1 MIHPGP
7 TRRPGARGLI
17 TGVVAMIAVGLTAC
31 SEPRSPQR
39 ADAPSE
45 IRFSIM
51 AAQGQASAAPLWQPL
66 LDDLSKSIGL
76 PVKPHFAADYAA
88 AVEDMSRG
96 AVQAGWYSARPAA
109 DAIDTARAEVVART
123 VNGDGEDS
131 YRSILIVRRGSGIT
145 LTSVLACGGRYTM
158 GLGDAHSTSGALA
171 PAAFLFN
178 PHQIDPET
186 CFRSLRPANQ
196 EKNAVEVASG
206 ILDVATSNTAT
217 RRALER
223 QNPVLASEIETIWQ
237 SPPIPEGG
245 ILVRSDLDPVIKE
258 KIRSFFLTYGR
269 GNDATAARQ
278 RQVLAS
284 LDYAR
289 FIAADEAYLDPVR
302 ELIADQALTEARR
315 KGDSAAA
322 AAAERD
328 LSRLRA
334 RREVQP

>member
-1 MIHPGP
+1 VIHPGP
-7 TRRPGARGLI
+7 TRRPGARGLL
-17 TGVVAMIAVGLTAC
+17 TGVVAMIAVGLAAC
-31 SEPRSPQR
+31 SEPRTSQR
-39 ADAPSE
+39 ADAPTE
-45 IRFSIM
+45 IGFSIL
-51 AAQGQASAAPLWQPL
+51 AAQGQATAAPLWQPL
-66 LDDLSKSIGL
+66 LDDLSKAIGL
-76 PVKPHFAADYAA
+76 PVKPQFAANYAA
-88 AVEDMSRG
+88 SVEDMKRG
-96 AVQAGWYSARPAA
+96 AVQAGWFSARPATE
-109 DAIDTARAEVVART
+109 AIDEARAEVVART
-123 VNGDGEDS
+123 VNADGDSS
-131 YRSILIVRRGSGIT
+131 YQSILIVRRGSGIT
-145 LTSVLACGGRYTM
+145 LEEVLKCGQRFSM

-178 PHQIDPET
+178 PQRINPET
-186 CFRSLRPANQ
+186 CFKSLRPANQ
-196 EKNAVEVASG
+196 ERNAVEVASG

-217 RRALER
+217 RRTLER
-223 QNPVLASEIETIWQ
+223 QNPVLAGEIETIWQ

-269 GNDATAARQ
+269 GNDAAAARQ
-278 RQVLAS
+278 RQILAA
-284 LDYAR
+284 LDYTR

-322 AAAERD
+322 AAAERE